1 MYDDCSY
8 YHCGQYNCCLC
19 GGYPYNK
26 EDAPYGCIVF
36 NKKTEKEKEE
46 MKMNTIVGK
55 YHVKGYGFKAVTE
68 LEKHSKEVGWEDS
81 VVISSLSPA
90 VMAEKGITR
99 YYAPVLPRGAVYN
112 TAEELLSAD
121 LDVNIVIVQEVADE
135 DFKPDLI
142 VSRHSGTIDL
152 LREMYPDAEL
162 LSGNVTSEEISGGSV
177 VGTLPPH
184 LIQYCAGYRAAVIR
198 DFDYSRDGDLSGEE
212 LKERLKLCDPIKV
225 TIK

>member
-8 YHCGQYNCCLC
+8 YHCGQHNCCLC
-19 GGYPYNK
+19 GGYVWNLK
-26 EDAPYGCIVF
+26 DAPYGCLLK
-36 NKKTEKEKEE
+36 NDEE
-46 MKMNTIVGK
+46 MEKKMKLKLNKIVK
-55 YHVKGYGFKAVTE
+55 EYHIKGYGFKAVTE
-68 LEKHSKEVGWEDS
+68 LEKHSRESGWEDD

-99 YYAPVLPRGAVYN
+99 YYAPVLPRGAVYH
-112 TAEELLSAD
+112 TAEELIAAD
-121 LDVNIVIVQEVADE
+121 LDINVVCVEKVDGNFVAN
-135 DFKPDLI
+135 LI
-142 VSRHSGTIDL
+142 VSRHSGTIERL
-152 LREMYPDAEL
+152 AALYPDAEIV
-162 LSGNVTSEEISGGSV
+162 SGNITPEELKGKRV

-212 LKERLKLCDPIKV
+212 LKKRLKLCDPIKV